1 MFKCCVL
8 VRMLMLLIRIVLDYE
23 TSDSKQNTATTMIM
37 IQFSFLIHK
46 IVNIKMIKIVII
58 MPILSPEG

>member
-1 MFKCCVL
+1 MFGCCVL
-8 VRMLMLLIRIVLDYE
+8 IRMLMLLIRIVLDYE

-58 MPILSPEG
+58 MPVLSPEG

>member
-8 VRMLMLLIRIVLDYE
+8 VRMLTLLIRIVLDYE

-58 MPILSPEG
+58 MPVLSPEG

>member
-58 MPILSPEG
+58 MPVLSPEG

>member
-1 MFKCCVL
+1 
-8 VRMLMLLIRIVLDYE
+8 MLMLLIRIVLDYE

-58 MPILSPEG
+58 MPVLSPEG

>member
-8 VRMLMLLIRIVLDYE
+8 IRMLMLLIRIVLDYE

-58 MPILSPEG
+58 MPVLSPEG

>member
-46 IVNIKMIKIVII
+46 IVNIKIIKIVII
-58 MPILSPEG
+58 MPVLSPEG

>member
-8 VRMLMLLIRIVLDYE
+8 IRMLMLLIRIVLDYE

-46 IVNIKMIKIVII
+46 IVNRKMIKIVII
-58 MPILSPEG
+58 MPVLSPEG